1 MPHCVCSHMYVM
13 RYWKPELIPCAR
25 KWMTHF
31 FCWSSKPLCSHYS
44 PFPLRLGFDDS
55 VALTVSLRVTEPHLR
70 WTVEE
75 ARRGSL
81 RLRVGQLHRELEAQR
96 EVAGHEEPG
105 HANTHRITDT
115 HRKHDMKIKRLDWSK
130 VIKLLVSC
138 TVTVMLLLLLFQ
150 MSKCTPTFYLI
161 TVSFFLRKLTK

>member
-1 MPHCVCSHMYVM
+1 MLQVPVQQRTNESAARLISCVFLWMLHRVCSHMYIM

-55 VALTVSLRVTEPHLR
+55 VVLTVSLRVTEPHLC

-81 RLRVGQLHRELEAQR
+81 WLRVGQLHRELEAQR
-96 EVAGHEEPG
+96 EVTGHEEPG

-115 HRKHDMKIKRLDWSK
+115 H
-130 VIKLLVSC
+130 
-138 TVTVMLLLLLFQ
+138 
-150 MSKCTPTFYLI
+150 
-161 TVSFFLRKLTK
+161 TVSMIWK